1 MEADVK
7 AIKQELIK
15 ICWYMRGG
23 VSLNEAAQLTY
34 NDRITVAEL
43 IKDNLET
50 TNRTKMPFF

>member
-15 ICWYMRGG
+15 VCWYMRGG

-34 NDRITVAEL
+34 SDRISIAEL
-43 IKDNLET
+43 IKENLET
-50 TNRTKMPFF
+50 TNRTKLPFF